1 MLGLQCACLASAT
14 RARGQPQVMA
24 QTPNRWATVERL
36 YHGALA
42 RPVDQRAAFVAE
54 ACAAD
59 EALRLEVES
68 LLAQDASADVVLTRG
83 AAVAAAGLVSDVGRS
98 AQIGRR
104 LGAYHI
110 LGPLGAGGM
119 GEVYRARDT
128 KLGRDVAIKILP
140 SEFTSHPERLARFQ
154 REARVLA
161 SLNHPNIGAIYGIED
176 GPCEAGPHVHALVLE
191 LVEGQTL
198 AERIARGAVPI
209 AEALAI
215 ARQIADALDVAHEK
229 GIIHR
234 DLKPANI
241 KITPD
246 GVVKVLDF
254 GLAKAAGGDGSTPD
268 LTQSPT
274 MTIGGTRD
282 GAILGTAAYMS
293 PEQARAMPIDKRTDI
308 WAFGCLLYEMLTGRA
323 AFVGNTITDT
333 LAGILERQPDWG
345 ALPDST
351 PLAIRKLLT
360 RALEKDP
367 KKRLR
372 DIGDAR
378 VELGD
383 PGGAR
388 VADAAPVALPRTWLP
403 LAWAAVTVAAVA
415 GAFSLGRTIQPG
427 IAATGIPTFSRVVR
441 LTASAAHEMAPAISP
456 DGKWVAYLSDAR
468 GPTDVWVQFVGGGQ
482 PINLTANAQLV
493 VSSRST
499 VGGLEISPDGARILF
514 EGGPTETTNNAVYS
528 VPAPLGGVPSRFLPG
543 GVFGAR
549 WSPDGTRIA
558 YTLAG
563 GSAGDAIWLAA
574 GDGTNPRLLVRAEGS
589 LHKHWASW
597 SADGQYVYFDRSI
610 TGWNAAPTE
619 VYRVAAAGGTP
630 ERVVA
635 SANRAESAMA
645 TPDGRGL
652 IYAAN
657 PTKAEMNLWWRP
669 LVDGQAVRLT
679 TGVGEYAQP
688 RMSRDGRTMVCTLF
702 ETRDSLVRLDLGPG
716 STATSLPI
724 TDGYTGD
731 LDPDLSRSGDRMV
744 FSSTRSGQRNLWIAR
759 ADGTDPRPLTSD
771 TSIDEYPQFAPDGQQ
786 IAFISNR
793 GGARGLWII
802 STDGGVPRRLL
813 AADVLPYFSWSPD
826 GREIVYST
834 PAGELPGLSV
844 VALADGRAR
853 RLPTQGGATS
863 PAWSPT
869 ADLIAYLEV
878 SPNKPGQPAGLAGA
892 LVRFMTSRG
901 QPVSRDIG
909 QALPFNNGFLTWSPD
924 GRSIAIARVPPTA
937 AASIWIAGLDPNRPV
952 RQVFRLPDDALVRG
966 LVWSRDGRSV
976 IIGQERA
983 SSDIVLFDQAASGS

>member
-1 MLGLQCACLASAT
+1 
-14 RARGQPQVMA
+14 
-24 QTPNRWATVERL
+24 
-36 YHGALA
+36 
-42 RPVDQRAAFVAE
+42 
-54 ACAAD
+54 
-59 EALRLEVES
+59 
-68 LLAQDASADVVLTRG
+68 
-83 AAVAAAGLVSDVGRS
+83 
-98 AQIGRR
+98 
-104 LGAYHI
+104 
-110 LGPLGAGGM
+110 
-119 GEVYRARDT
+119 
-128 KLGRDVAIKILP
+128 
-140 SEFTSHPERLARFQ
+140 
-154 REARVLA
+154 
-161 SLNHPNIGAIYGIED
+161 
-176 GPCEAGPHVHALVLE
+176 
-191 LVEGQTL
+191 
-198 AERIARGAVPI
+198 
-209 AEALAI
+209 
-215 ARQIADALDVAHEK
+215 
-229 GIIHR
+229 
-234 DLKPANI
+234 
-241 KITPD
+241 
-246 GVVKVLDF
+246 
-254 GLAKAAGGDGSTPD
+254 
-268 LTQSPT
+268 

-282 GAILGTAAYMS
+282 GVILGTAAYMS
-293 PEQARAMPIDKRTDI
+293 PEQARGMPIDKRTDI
-308 WAFGCLLYEMLTGRA
+308 WAFGCLFYEMLTGRA

-360 RALEKDP
+360 QALEKDP
-367 KKRLR
+367 RKRLR

-383 PGGAR
+383 VQGGAR
-388 VADAAPVALPRTWLP
+388 LADAAPVARPRTWLS

-493 VSSRST
+493 LSSRSI

-514 EGGPTETTNNAVYS
+514 EGGPTEATNNATYS
-528 VPAPLGGVPSRFLPG
+528 VPAPLGGVPSRFLAN
-543 GVFGAR
+543 GVHGVR

-574 GDGTNPRLLVRAEGS
+574 ADGTNPRLLVRAEGN
-589 LHKHWASW
+589 LHKHWPSW
-597 SADGQYVYFDRSI
+597 SADGQYVYFDRSM
-610 TGWNAAPTE
+610 TAWNAAPTE

-635 SANRAESAMA
+635 SASRAEYATV

-669 LVDGQAVRLT
+669 LVEGQPVRLT

-731 LDPDLSRSGDRMV
+731 LDPDLSRNGDRMV

-793 GGARGLWII
+793 GGARALWII

-878 SPNKPGQPAGLAGA
+878 SPNVPGQQAGQAGA
-892 LVRFMTSRG
+892 FVRFMTSRG
-901 QPVSRDIG
+901 QPVTRDIG
-909 QALPFNNGFLTWSPD
+909 QALPFANGFLTWSPD
-924 GRSIAIARVPPTA
+924 GRSIAIARVPGTA
-937 AASIWIAGLDPNRPV
+937 AASIWIAGLDPSRSV
-952 RQVFRLPDDALVRG
+952 RQVFRLPDDSLVRG
-966 LVWSRDGRSV
+966 LVWSRDGRS
-976 IIGQERA
+976 IIVGQERA